1 VGLENRESSQELSEV
16 QNPDA
21 YQCWGRPSPVKV
33 GGAGLFPASV
43 GPSLQL
49 AVAYFDFRR
58 RRPLPELYLLKFLVI
73 IRQSILTKKQE
84 EPMSDKIDGLGEGC
98 PTVRK
103 ELEARIERLRQAAE
117 GMEDR
122 EAATQ
127 LLMQILALEIEL
139 LGKE

>member
-1 VGLENRESSQELSEV
+1 
-16 QNPDA
+16 
-21 YQCWGRPSPVKV
+21 
-33 GGAGLFPASV
+33 V

>member
-1 VGLENRESSQELSEV
+1 
-16 QNPDA
+16 
-21 YQCWGRPSPVKV
+21 
-33 GGAGLFPASV
+33 
-43 GPSLQL
+43 
-49 AVAYFDFRR
+49 
-58 RRPLPELYLLKFLVI
+58 
-73 IRQSILTKKQE
+73 
-84 EPMSDKIDGLGEGC
+84 MSDKIDGLGEGS